1 MKFIELKNKSLSEL
15 NTLLEEL
22 KNELFLLRFKNST
35 SKQDKTHKIPEIRKD
50 IARVLTA
57 INEKKIQDKEVK

>member
-15 NTLLEEL
+15 ETLLTEL

-35 SKQDKTHKIPEIRKD
+35 SRQDKTHKIPEIRKD

-57 INEKKIQDKEVK
+57 IREKQISNKGDK